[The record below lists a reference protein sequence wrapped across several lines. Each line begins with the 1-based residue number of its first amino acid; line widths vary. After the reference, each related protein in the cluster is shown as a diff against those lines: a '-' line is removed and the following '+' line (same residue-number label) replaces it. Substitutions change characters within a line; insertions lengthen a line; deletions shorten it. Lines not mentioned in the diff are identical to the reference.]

1 MPRMR
6 LPSMKLLCVAAVASS
21 VFASPSLLH
30 AAQEKSPY
38 RPTSLPKNAKKH
50 HLATGGIDNLKV
62 RRTASGN
69 LIRFSYRVTD
79 AERAKGLGDK
89 QAKPYLISQRSRA
102 VLQVPVMDKVGQ
114 LRQAGPPRAGQ
125 EYWMVFSN
133 KGDVVK
139 AGERVSVVIGS
150 YRFDGLLVE

>member
-1 MPRMR
+1 M
-6 LPSMKLLCVAAVASS
+6 PSMRAPCMKWLYAAAIAGG
-21 VFASPSLLH
+21 VFGWPALVD

-79 AERAKGLGDK
+79 AERAKGLNDK
-89 QAKPYLISQRSRA
+89 QAKPYLISHRS
-102 VLQVPVMDKVGQ
+102 
-114 LRQAGPPRAGQ
+114 
-125 EYWMVFSN
+125 
-133 KGDVVK
+133 
-139 AGERVSVVIGS
+139 
-150 YRFDGLLVE
+150 

>member
-1 MPRMR
+1 MN
-6 LPSMKLLCVAAVASS
+6 LVFVAAVAIS
-21 VFASPSLLH
+21 VLALPAIVDAAS
-30 AAQEKSPY
+30 EKSPY
-38 RPTSLPKNAKKH
+38 SATSLPKNAKKH
-50 HLATGGIDNLKV
+50 HLVTGGIDNLKV

-79 AERAKGLGDK
+79 AERAKGLSDK
-89 QAKPYLISQRSRA
+89 QAKPYLISHRSRA

-114 LRQAGPPRAGQ
+114 LRQAGPPREGQ

-150 YRFDGLLVE
+150 YRFDGLPVE

>member
-1 MPRMR
+1 
-6 LPSMKLLCVAAVASS
+6 MKLVCVVAVTSG
-21 VFASPSLLH
+21 VFVLPTAVD

-38 RPTSLPKNAKKH
+38 RPTTLPKNAKKH

-79 AERAKGLGDK
+79 AERAKGLSDK
-89 QAKPYLISQRSRA
+89 QAKPYLIAHRSRA

-133 KGDVVK
+133 KGDLVK
-139 AGERVSVVIGS
+139 AGERVSVIVGA
-150 YRFDGLLVE
+150 YRFDGLRVE

>member
-1 MPRMR
+1 M
-6 LPSMKLLCVAAVASS
+6 LPLSTLVE
-21 VFASPSLLH
+21 

-38 RPTSLPKNAKKH
+38 RPNSMPKNGKNRHTA
-50 HLATGGIDNLKV
+50 LGGIDKLKV
-62 RRTASGN
+62 RRTNAGN
-69 LIRFSYRVTD
+69 LIRFSYRVVD
-79 AERAKGLGDK
+79 AERAKAVTDK
-89 QAKPYLISQRSRA
+89 QAKPYLISPRSRA

-114 LRQAGPPRAGQ
+114 LRQSGPPREGQ

-139 AGERVSVVIGS
+139 AGERVTVIIGA

>member
-1 MPRMR
+1 
-6 LPSMKLLCVAAVASS
+6 MKSLFAAAVASGALALPAL
-21 VFASPSLLH
+21 VD
-30 AAQEKSPY
+30 AAREKSPY
-38 RPTSLPKNAKKH
+38 SPASLPKNAKKQ
-50 HLATGGIDNLKV
+50 HLVTGGVDNLKV

-102 VLQVPVMDKVGQ
+102 VLQVPVMDKVGA
-114 LRQAGPPRAGQ
+114 LRQAGAPRAGQ

-150 YRFDGLLVE
+150 YRFDGLPVE